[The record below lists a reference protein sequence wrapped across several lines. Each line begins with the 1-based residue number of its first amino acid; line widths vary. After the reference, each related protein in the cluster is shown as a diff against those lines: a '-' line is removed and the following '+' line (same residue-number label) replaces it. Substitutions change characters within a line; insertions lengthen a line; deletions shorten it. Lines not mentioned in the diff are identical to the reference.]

1 MSLSW
6 IEAHIVMFF
15 GLVLGLMLASYI
27 VLQRRSASGTI
38 AWLLIIIFLP
48 YVGVP
53 LYFMLGGRKMR
64 RRASQ
69 KSVIGLAQIV
79 DPPGTSE
86 ASPTDRLLQTYDIP
100 AAGAGNKVKLCTT
113 GEDIYKSFVD
123 LIESASK
130 SIYIATYV
138 YAKDDIGRDIL
149 HRLAGKASHG
159 IHVKLLL
166 DGVGSLHTH
175 RRFFRPLIKAG
186 GRISYFMPVLHRP
199 FRGRTNLRNHRKIL
213 LVDGRKVLA
222 GGTNIA
228 KEYMGPSP
236 LPGRWHD
243 LSFVLQGPAV
253 GYYASVFAS
262 DWEFASGER
271 LTEDFNDISGNSGGE
286 DGNIVQIVPSG
297 PDVPNDALYDSLL
310 SGIYTSQ
317 KRLWIVTPYFV
328 PDESLVQALVLA
340 CRRGVDVRILLP
352 QKSNHLLADIVRG
365 EYLREIQRAGG
376 EIFLYTEGMVHAKA
390 LLMDDEFAVLGSAN
404 IDIRSLFLDYEIA
417 MFIYSRNGISQ
428 SEEWFNGLFLRSQKG
443 ISQASLV
450 RRLFEGMAGIL
461 APLL

>member
-6 IEAHIVMFF
+6 IETHIVMLF
-15 GLVLGLMLASYI
+15 GLILGLMLASYI
-27 VLQRRSASGTI
+27 VLQRRSVSGTI
-38 AWLLIIIFLP
+38 AWLLVIIFLP

-53 LYFMLGGRKMR
+53 LYFMLGGRKTR
-64 RRASQ
+64 RRALQ
-69 KSVIGLAQIV
+69 KGVIGLAQIV
-79 DPPGTSE
+79 EPLKTAEPSL
-86 ASPTDRLLQTYDIP
+86 TDSLLQTYGIP

-123 LIESASK
+123 LIESASE
-130 SIYIATYV
+130 SIHISTYV

-149 HRLAGKASHG
+149 HRLVAKASQG
-159 IHVKLLL
+159 IRVRLLI
-166 DGVGSLHTH
+166 DGVGSLNTH
-175 RRFFRPLIKAG
+175 HRFFRPLIKAG

-199 FRGRTNLRNHRKIL
+199 FRGRTNLRNHRKTL

-236 LPGRWHD
+236 LSDRWHD
-243 LSFVLQGPAV
+243 ISFVLQGPAA

-262 DWEFASGER
+262 DWEFASGEK
-271 LTEDFNDISGNSGGE
+271 LTGDFDNLSGNSDGE
-286 DGNIVQIVPSG
+286 HGDIVQIVPSG
-297 PDVPNDALYDSLL
+297 PDVPSDALYDSLL
-310 SGIYTSQ
+310 SGIYASQ

-340 CRRGVDVRILLP
+340 CRRGVDIRILLP

-365 EYLREIQRAGG
+365 EYLREIQQAGG
-376 EIFLYTEGMVHAKA
+376 KIFLYTEGMIHAKA
-390 LLMDDEFAVLGSAN
+390 LLIDNKSAVLGSAN

-417 MFIYSRNGISQ
+417 MFIYSQNIISQ
-428 SEEWFNGLFLRSQKG
+428 SEEWFNRLFVKSQKG
-443 ISQASLV
+443 VSQASLV
-450 RRLFEGMAGIL
+450 RRLFEGVVRIL

>member
-1 MSLSW
+1 MLL
-6 IEAHIVMFF
+6 
-15 GLVLGLMLASYI
+15 GLILGLMLASYI
-27 VLQRRSASGTI
+27 VLQRRSPSGTI
-38 AWLLIIIFLP
+38 AWLLVIIFLP

-69 KSVIGLAQIV
+69 KGIIGLEQA
-79 DPPGTSE
+79 PES
-86 ASPTDRLLQTYDIP
+86 ASTAELNPADHLLRTYGIP
-100 AAGAGNKVKLCTT
+100 AAGPGNKIKLCTT
-113 GEDIYKSFVD
+113 PESIYHNIVE
-123 LIESASK
+123 LIEEACE

-138 YAKDDIGRDIL
+138 YANDDIGMDIL
-149 HRLAGKASHG
+149 HRLAAKASKG
-159 IHVKLLL
+159 IRVRLLV

-175 RRFFRPLIKAG
+175 HRFFRPLTEVG

-228 KEYMGPSP
+228 KEYIGPSP
-236 LPGRWHD
+236 QQGRWQD

-253 GYYASVFAS
+253 RYYASVFAS

-271 LTEDFNDISGNSGGE
+271 LTDDRCDTSVDL
-286 DGNIVQIVPSG
+286 DGKESNIVQIVPSG
-297 PDVPNDALYDSLL
+297 PDVPNDALYGSLL
-310 SGIYTSQ
+310 SAIYTSQ
-317 KRLWIVTPYFV
+317 KRLWVVTPYFV
-328 PDESLVQALVLA
+328 PDEPLVQALVLA

-352 QKSNHLLADIVRG
+352 AKSNHTLADIVRG

-376 EIFLYTEGMVHAKA
+376 KIFLFGETMVHAKA
-390 LLMDDEFAVLGSAN
+390 FLADDEFAVLGSAN
-404 IDIRSLFLDYEIA
+404 IDIRSLFLDYEVA
-417 MFIYSRNGISQ
+417 MFVYSRNIISCID
-428 SEEWFNGLFLRSQKG
+428 EWIGGLFSKSHEG
-443 ISQASLV
+443 VPAASLI
-450 RRLFEGMAGIL
+450 RRIFEGTVRML

>member
-1 MSLSW
+1 MNLSW
-6 IEAHIVMFF
+6 IETHIVMLF
-15 GLVLGLMLASYI
+15 GLVLGLMLTSYI
-27 VLQRRSASGTI
+27 LLQRRSVSGTI
-38 AWLLIIIFLP
+38 AWLLVIIFLP

-69 KSVIGLAQIV
+69 KNVIGLEQAVEPVGKADTNPIN
-79 DPPGTSE
+79 
-86 ASPTDRLLQTYDIP
+86 RLLQTYDIP
-100 AAGAGNKVKLCTT
+100 AAEAGNKIKLCTT
-113 GEDIYKSFVD
+113 GEDIYKSLVD

-130 SIYIATYV
+130 SIYISTYV
-138 YAKDDIGRDIL
+138 YAKDDISRDIL
-149 HRLAGKASHG
+149 HRLAGKASQG
-159 IHVKLLL
+159 IRVRLLM

-175 RRFFRPLIKAG
+175 HRFFRPLIKAG

-213 LVDGRKVLA
+213 LVDGKKVLA

-228 KEYMGPSP
+228 KEYIGPSP

-253 GYYASVFAS
+253 KHYASVFAS

-271 LTEDFNDISGNSGGE
+271 LTEDSYDLSTNS
-286 DGNIVQIVPSG
+286 DGKESNIVQIVPSG

-317 KRLWIVTPYFV
+317 KHLWIVTPYFI
-328 PDESLVQALVLA
+328 PDEPLVQALILA
-340 CRRGVDVRILLP
+340 CRRGVDVRIILP
-352 QKSNHLLADIVRG
+352 KKSNHLLADIVRG

-376 EIFLYTEGMVHAKA
+376 KIFLFTEGMLHAKIF
-390 LLMDDEFAVLGSAN
+390 LMDDEFAVLGSAN

-417 MFIYSRNGISQ
+417 IFIYSQNSINQ
-428 SEEWFNGLFLRSQKG
+428 TEEWIKGLILKSQEG
-443 ISQASLV
+443 VSQASLV
-450 RRLFEGMAGIL
+450 RRIFEGTVRIL